1 MQVTI
6 IERTEIPTGTV
17 LTARLTKESPLET
30 GALIEGVWTIVVLDD
45 CENDTI
51 TVDPNGRTV
60 IIDSFLPWI
69 AVPAEHTEAR
79 IAAELITEAA
89 A

>member
-1 MQVTI
+1 M
-6 IERTEIPTGTV
+6 E
-17 LTARLTKESPLET
+17 LKFSL
-30 GALIEGVWTIVVLDD
+30 
-45 CENDTI
+45 
-51 TVDPNGRTV
+51 TVDTDRPGDVRAELTEAKANGRTV